1 MEDCIWLKNGLYL
14 NPVNKRDN
22 GNTMSVT
29 ACCRSKHNSLTIKQ
43 LPEDIVD
50 AAMPAPSIHHYLQQ
64 VQNSKYNYQNVKNTV
79 CRVCTDAEQTTGQS
93 MRLSYNYMYEK
104 VPAGKIALMHI
115 TFGNF
120 CNFKCRYCSS
130 SNSTSWNKDADLI
143 KKIYQDPNYKEE
155 KFKNMAETFMTERET
170 YNHELQVIKELEQQD
185 LSLLQ
190 YVGVFGGE
198 PFMARHWQQFVELL
212 DRKADLS
219 KVLIQVNSNFSTF
232 PKPHIIDLFKKFQK
246 VDLRI
251 SIEATGT
258 LAEYIRE
265 GLEFKKF
272 ESNIKKWQEV
282 AKDYPNI
289 KLTPHM
295 ANSVYNINKI
305 VEFEEWANDMNILTN
320 GIKPAF
326 VGFVYGPSFL
336 DIRRVLND
344 KQLDMCNDKLNSV
357 KTKII
362 RSSLQRFIA
371 NRSFQNDQSKV
382 SQSFKSYNGL
392 IDKVRTQKLQDV
404 NPELHSWIYE
414 ASN

>member
-1 MEDCIWLKNGLYL
+1 
-14 NPVNKRDN
+14 
-22 GNTMSVT
+22 
-29 ACCRSKHNSLTIKQ
+29 
-43 LPEDIVD
+43 
-50 AAMPAPSIHHYLQQ
+50 
-64 VQNSKYNYQNVKNTV
+64 
-79 CRVCTDAEQTTGQS
+79 
-93 MRLSYNYMYEK
+93 
-104 VPAGKIALMHI
+104 
-115 TFGNF
+115 
-120 CNFKCRYCSS
+120 
-130 SNSTSWNKDADLI
+130 
-143 KKIYQDPNYKEE
+143 
-155 KFKNMAETFMTERET
+155 
-170 YNHELQVIKELEQQD
+170 
-185 LSLLQ
+185 
-190 YVGVFGGE
+190 
-198 PFMARHWQQFVELL
+198 
-212 DRKADLS
+212 
-219 KVLIQVNSNFSTF
+219 
-232 PKPHIIDLFKKFQK
+232 
-246 VDLRI
+246 
-251 SIEATGT
+251 
-258 LAEYIRE
+258 
-265 GLEFKKF
+265 
-272 ESNIKKWQEV
+272 
-282 AKDYPNI
+282 
-289 KLTPHM
+289 M